1 MLGGAL
7 RLQCRVAAVHPGGI
21 LPSMRAFL
29 RWMVFVIGIALGG
42 LLATFT
48 LWPETVEPVMLWLRD
63 DHVGRLTASAMS
75 GVLLSSPLVWLLRW
89 MQAMRRSR
97 EISYTT
103 DNGRISVNLVAIE
116 EALTRA
122 IEGET
127 EIRKAR
133 VSVYEDRVKRGIVID
148 AVVTLWEV
156 ANVTERNLF
165 CQRLLRRRFAE
176 LMPER
181 SDVSVNLVV
190 HRLTVRPPSK
200 GNVPG
205 PAVVPASSITGEAYE
220 PSPLGEAK
228 LPTREPEHLPLSS
241 EPQDEDDLYVGPA
254 YPVTRDDEDEA
265 TGVFKA
271 PRRS

>member
-1 MLGGAL
+1 
-7 RLQCRVAAVHPGGI
+7 
-21 LPSMRAFL
+21 MRAFL

-42 LLATFT
+42 LLAAFT
-48 LWPETVEPVMLWLRD
+48 LWPEVVEPVMLWLRD
-63 DHVGRLTASAMS
+63 DPVGQITASSMA
-75 GVLLSSPLVWLLRW
+75 GVLLSSPLLWLLRW
-89 MQAMRRSR
+89 LQAMRRSR
-97 EISYTT
+97 EISYAT

-122 IEGET
+122 IEGEA

-156 ANVTERNLF
+156 PNVTERNLF

-181 SDVSVNLVV
+181 SDVSVNLAV

-200 GNVPG
+200 GNVPAPT
-205 PAVVPASSITGEAYE
+205 PAPQPALAAPAPAAADPYE
-220 PSPLGEAK
+220 RSPLGVAK
-228 LPTREPEHLPLSS
+228 LPLREPERLPRSA
-241 EPQDEDDLYVGPA
+241 EPQDDDDLYVGPS
-254 YPVTRDDEDEA
+254 YPVTRDEEDEA
-265 TGVFKA
+265 TGVFRPK
-271 PRRS
+271 R

>member
-1 MLGGAL
+1 
-7 RLQCRVAAVHPGGI
+7 
-21 LPSMRAFL
+21 
-29 RWMVFVIGIALGG
+29 MVFIIGIGLGG
-42 LLATFT
+42 LLGCFT
-48 LWPETVEPVMLWLRD
+48 LFPETVEPVMFWLRD
-63 DHVGRLTASAMS
+63 SFAGKMTASCMA
-75 GVLLSSPLVWLLRW
+75 GVLLSSPLLWLLRW
-89 MQAMRRSR
+89 LQAMRRSR
-97 EISYTT
+97 EISYNT

-156 ANVTERNLF
+156 PNVTERNLF

-181 SDVSVNLVV
+181 SDVSVNLAV

-200 GNVPG
+200 GNAPAAVPAASG
-205 PAVVPASSITGEAYE
+205 AAAAAVVPASAFER
-220 PSPLGEAK
+220 SPLGVPK
-228 LPTREPEHLPLSS
+228 LPTREPEHLPRSA
-241 EPQDEDDLYVGPA
+241 EPQNEDDLYVGPS
-254 YPVTRDDEDEA
+254 YPVTREDEDEA
-265 TGVFKA
+265 TGVFARPA
-271 PRRS
+271 PRR

>member
-1 MLGGAL
+1 
-7 RLQCRVAAVHPGGI
+7 
-21 LPSMRAFL
+21 MRAFL

-63 DHVGRLTASAMS
+63 DHIGRLTASAMS

-122 IEGET
+122 IEGES

-200 GNVPG
+200 GNVPA
-205 PAVVPASSITGEAYE
+205 PAAAALPASAPAPAEAYE
-220 PSPLGEAK
+220 RSPLGVAK
-228 LPTREPEHLPLSS
+228 LPTREPEHLPRSA

>member
-1 MLGGAL
+1 
-7 RLQCRVAAVHPGGI
+7 
-21 LPSMRAFL
+21 MRAFL
-29 RWMVFVIGIALGG
+29 RWMAFVIGIALGG

-63 DHVGRLTASAMS
+63 DMVGRLTASGMA

-89 MQAMRRSR
+89 LQAMRRSR
-97 EISYTT
+97 EVSYTT

-122 IEGET
+122 IEGEP

-133 VSVYEDRVKRGIVID
+133 VSVYEDRVKRGIVVD

-181 SDVSVNLVV
+181 TDVSVNLAV
-190 HRLTVRPPSK
+190 HRLTVRPP
-200 GNVPG
+200 GNAKL
-205 PAVVPASSITGEAYE
+205 PAPNAVLKADE
-220 PSPLGEAK
+220 PFERSPLGVPK
-228 LPTREPEHLPLSS
+228 LPVRQAEHLPLSA
-241 EPQDEDDLYVGPA
+241 EPKDEDDLYVGPA
-254 YPVTRDDEDEA
+254 YPVTREDEDEA
-265 TGVFKA
+265 TGVFRPK
-271 PRRS
+271 R

>member
-1 MLGGAL
+1 
-7 RLQCRVAAVHPGGI
+7 
-21 LPSMRAFL
+21 MRAFL
-29 RWMVFVIGIALGG
+29 RWMAFVIGIALGG
-42 LLATFT
+42 LMATFT
-48 LWPETVEPVMLWLRD
+48 LWPDTVEPVMLWLRD
-63 DHVGRLTASAMS
+63 DAVGRITASGMA
-75 GVLLSSPLVWLLRW
+75 GVLLSSPLLWLLRW
-89 MQAMRRSR
+89 LQAMRRSR
-97 EISYTT
+97 EISYNT

-156 ANVTERNLF
+156 PNVTERNLF

-181 SDVSVNLVV
+181 SDVSVNLAV

-200 GNVPG
+200 GNVVPT
-205 PAVVPASSITGEAYE
+205 PAAQPAQPAATAPADPYE
-220 PSPLGEAK
+220 RSPLGVGK
-228 LPTREPEHLPLSS
+228 LPTREPERLPRSA
-241 EPQDEDDLYVGPA
+241 EPQDEDDLYVGPS
-254 YPVTRDDEDEA
+254 YPVTRDEEDEA
-265 TGVFKA
+265 TGVFRTK
-271 PRRS
+271 R

>member
-1 MLGGAL
+1 
-7 RLQCRVAAVHPGGI
+7 
-21 LPSMRAFL
+21 MRTFL

-48 LWPETVEPVMLWLRD
+48 IWPDSVEPAMLWLRD
-63 DHVGRLTASAMS
+63 NTVGRLAASAMA
-75 GVLLSSPLVWLLRW
+75 GVLLSSPLLWLLRW
-89 MQAMRRSR
+89 LQSMRRSR
-97 EISYTT
+97 EISYNT

-122 IEGET
+122 IEGES

-156 ANVTERNLF
+156 PNVTERNLF

-181 SDVSVNLVV
+181 SDVSVNLAI

-200 GNVPG
+200 GNVPLSPG
-205 PAVVPASSITGEAYE
+205 PAGAVASKEDAARSPYE
-220 PSPLGEAK
+220 RSPLGVPK
-228 LPTREPEHLPLSS
+228 LPVKEPEHVPLSM
-241 EPQDEDDLYVGPA
+241 EPKDEDDLYVGPT
-254 YPVTRDDEDEA
+254 YPVTRDEEDEA
-265 TGVFKA
+265 TGVFR
-271 PRRS
+271 PRKT

>member
-1 MLGGAL
+1 M
-7 RLQCRVAAVHPGGI
+7 
-21 LPSMRAFL
+21 

-42 LLATFT
+42 LLAIFT
-48 LWPETVEPVMLWLRD
+48 LWPGTVEPVMLWLRD
-63 DHVGRLTASAMS
+63 DMVGRLSASVTS
-75 GVLLSSPLVWLLRW
+75 GVLLTSPLVWLLRW
-89 MQAMRRSR
+89 YQAMRRSR

-165 CQRLLRRRFAE
+165 CQRLLRSRFAE

-181 SDVSVNLVV
+181 SDVSVNLAV

-200 GNVPG
+200 GNVPAPAAPFSTPG
-205 PAVVPASSITGEAYE
+205 PANEPYE
-220 PSPLGEAK
+220 RSPLSVPR
-228 LPTREPEHLPLSS
+228 LPVKQPEHLPLSA
-241 EPQDEDDLYVGPA
+241 EPMDENDLYVGPT

-265 TGVFKA
+265 TGVFRA
-271 PRRS
+271 PRKN

>member
-1 MLGGAL
+1 
-7 RLQCRVAAVHPGGI
+7 
-21 LPSMRAFL
+21 MRAFL

-63 DHVGRLTASAMS
+63 DVVGRLSASAMS

-89 MQAMRRSR
+89 YQSMRRSR

-122 IEGET
+122 IEGES

-165 CQRLLRRRFAE
+165 CQRLLRSRFAE

-181 SDVSVNLVV
+181 SDVSVNLAV
-190 HRLTVRPPSK
+190 HRLTVRPAGK
-200 GNVPG
+200 GNVPA
-205 PAVVPASSITGEAYE
+205 PAASALVANKDVYE
-220 PSPLGEAK
+220 RSPLGVPR
-228 LPTREPEHLPLSS
+228 LPVKQAEHLPLSA
-241 EPQDEDDLYVGPA
+241 EPMDENDLYVGPT

-265 TGVFKA
+265 TGVFRA
-271 PRRS
+271 PRKN

>member
-1 MLGGAL
+1 
-7 RLQCRVAAVHPGGI
+7 
-21 LPSMRAFL
+21 MRAFL

-42 LLATFT
+42 LIATFT
-48 LWPETVEPVMLWLRD
+48 LWPHTVEPVMLWLRD
-63 DHVGRLTASAMS
+63 DAVGRITASVMA
-75 GVLLSSPLVWLLRW
+75 GVLLSSPLVWFLRW
-89 MQAMRRSR
+89 FQAMRRSR

-156 ANVTERNLF
+156 PNVTERNLF

-181 SDVSVNLVV
+181 SDVSVNLAV

-200 GNVPG
+200 GNVPAPAPTP
-205 PAVVPASSITGEAYE
+205 PAVPAVAAPAHEAFE
-220 PSPLGEAK
+220 RSPLGVAK
-228 LPTREPEHLPLSS
+228 LPTREPERLPLSA
-241 EPQDEDDLYVGPA
+241 ETQDEDDLYVGPS
-254 YPVTRDDEDEA
+254 YPVTRDEEDEA
-265 TGVFKA
+265 TGVFRTK
-271 PRRS
+271 R

>member
-1 MLGGAL
+1 
-7 RLQCRVAAVHPGGI
+7 
-21 LPSMRAFL
+21 MRTFL

-48 LWPETVEPVMLWLRD
+48 LWPDTVEPVMLWLRD
-63 DHVGRLTASAMS
+63 DMVGRLTASAMA
-75 GVLLSSPLVWLLRW
+75 GILLSSPLVWLLRW
-89 MQAMRRSR
+89 LQAMRRSR

-181 SDVSVNLVV
+181 SDVSVNLAV
-190 HRLTVRPPSK
+190 HRLTVRPPNK
-200 GNVPG
+200 GNVPAPLETL
-205 PAVVPASSITGEAYE
+205 PAPPVEPYE
-220 PSPLGEAK
+220 RSPLGVAR
-228 LPTREPEHLPLSS
+228 LPVRESEHLPLSA
-241 EPQDEDDLYVGPA
+241 EPKDEDDLYVGPA

-271 PRRS
+271 PRRA

>member
-1 MLGGAL
+1 
-7 RLQCRVAAVHPGGI
+7 
-21 LPSMRAFL
+21 MRTFL

-48 LWPETVEPVMLWLRD
+48 LWPETVQPVMLWLRD
-63 DHVGRLTASAMS
+63 DAAGRLVASAMS
-75 GVLLSSPLVWLLRW
+75 GVLLSSPLLWLLRW
-89 MQAMRRSR
+89 LQAMRRSR

-122 IEGET
+122 IEGEN

-181 SDVSVNLVV
+181 SDVSVNLAV

-200 GNVPG
+200 GNVP
-205 PAVVPASSITGEAYE
+205 ASALLPISSTAASESKEAFE
-220 PSPLGEAK
+220 RSPLGVPRLPAKEA
-228 LPTREPEHLPLSS
+228 EHLPLSA
-241 EPQDEDDLYVGPA
+241 EPKDEDDLYVGPS
-254 YPVTRDDEDEA
+254 YPVTREDEDEA
-265 TGVFKA
+265 TGVFRA
-271 PRRS
+271 PRKN

>member
-1 MLGGAL
+1 
-7 RLQCRVAAVHPGGI
+7 
-21 LPSMRAFL
+21 MRAFL

-63 DHVGRLTASAMS
+63 DAVGRITASAMA
-75 GVLLSSPLVWLLRW
+75 GVLLSSPLLWFLRW
-89 MQAMRRSR
+89 LQAMRRSR

-122 IEGET
+122 IEGEI

-156 ANVTERNLF
+156 PNVTERNLF

-181 SDVSVNLVV
+181 SDVSVNLAV

-200 GNVPG
+200 GNVAVQT
-205 PAVVPASSITGEAYE
+205 PAAVPALPAAAAAATIAAASDPFER
-220 PSPLGEAK
+220 SPLGVAK
-228 LPTREPEHLPLSS
+228 LPTREPEHLPRSAEL
-241 EPQDEDDLYVGPA
+241 QDEDELYVGPS
-254 YPVTRDDEDEA
+254 YPVTRDEEDEA
-265 TGVFKA
+265 TGVFRTK
-271 PRRS
+271 

>member
-1 MLGGAL
+1 
-7 RLQCRVAAVHPGGI
+7 
-21 LPSMRAFL
+21 MRAFL
-29 RWMVFVIGIALGG
+29 RWMAFVIGIALGG

-63 DHVGRLTASAMS
+63 DIVGRCTASAMA

-89 MQAMRRSR
+89 LQAMRRSR
-97 EISYTT
+97 EISYST

-122 IEGET
+122 IEGES

-133 VSVYEDRVKRGIVID
+133 VAVYEDRVKRAIIID

-156 ANVTERNLF
+156 PNVTERNLF

-181 SDVSVNLVV
+181 SDVLVNLAV

-200 GNVPG
+200 GNVPAPAA
-205 PAVVPASSITGEAYE
+205 PAVATTGTGVPPPREGAYE
-220 PSPLGEAK
+220 RSPLGVPK
-228 LPTREPEHLPLSS
+228 LPVKEPEHLPRSA

-254 YPVTRDDEDEA
+254 YPVTRDEEDEA

-271 PRRS
+271 PRKA

>member
-1 MLGGAL
+1 MA
-7 RLQCRVAAVHPGGI
+7 
-21 LPSMRAFL
+21 
-29 RWMVFVIGIALGG
+29 FVIGIALGG

-48 LWPETVEPVMLWLRD
+48 IWPSTVEPTLLWLRD
-63 DHVGRLTASAMS
+63 DTVGRMTASVMS
-75 GVLLSSPLVWLLRW
+75 GVLLSSPLVWMLRW
-89 MQAMRRSR
+89 LQSMRRSR

-148 AVVTLWEV
+148 AVITLWEV
-156 ANVTERNLF
+156 PNVTERNLF

-181 SDVSVNLVV
+181 SDVSVNLAI
-190 HRLTVRPPSK
+190 HRLTVRPPVK
-200 GNVPG
+200 GDAAAAPEQA
-205 PAVVPASSITGEAYE
+205 AVANQAEVNRSSPYE
-220 PSPLGEAK
+220 RSPLGVPK
-228 LPTREPEHLPLSS
+228 LPAKKPEHLPLSS
-241 EPQDEDDLYVGPA
+241 EPKDEDDLYVGPS
-254 YPVTRDDEDEA
+254 YPVTRDEEDEA
-265 TGVFKA
+265 TGVFRQ
-271 PRRS
+271 RR

>member
-1 MLGGAL
+1 
-7 RLQCRVAAVHPGGI
+7 
-21 LPSMRAFL
+21 MRAFL
-29 RWMVFVIGIALGG
+29 RWMVFAIGIALGG

-48 LWPETVEPVMLWLRD
+48 IWPETVEPTMLWLRD
-63 DHVGRLTASAMS
+63 DTVGRMTASAMA
-75 GVLLSSPLVWLLRW
+75 GVLLSSPLVWVLRW
-89 MQAMRRSR
+89 LQSMRRSR

-156 ANVTERNLF
+156 PNVTERNLF

-181 SDVSVNLVV
+181 SDVSVNLAI

-200 GNVPG
+200 GD
-205 PAVVPASSITGEAYE
+205 VVPAPGAEAAKQGEAKRSSPYE
-220 PSPLGEAK
+220 RSPLGVPK
-228 LPTREPEHLPLSS
+228 LPVKEPEHLPRSA
-241 EPQDEDDLYVGPA
+241 EPTDEDELYVGPS
-254 YPVTRDDEDEA
+254 YPVTRDEEDEA
-265 TGVFKA
+265 TGVFR
-271 PRRS
+271 PRK

>member
-1 MLGGAL
+1 
-7 RLQCRVAAVHPGGI
+7 
-21 LPSMRAFL
+21 MRAFL

-48 LWPETVEPVMLWLRD
+48 LWPDTVEPVMLWLRD

-148 AVVTLWEV
+148 AVLTLWEV

-200 GNVPG
+200 GNVPA
-205 PAVVPASSITGEAYE
+205 PVAAASAPPIQGEAYE
-220 PSPLGEAK
+220 RSPLGVAK
-228 LPTREPEHLPLSS
+228 LPTKPVKEPEHLPRSS

>member
-1 MLGGAL
+1 
-7 RLQCRVAAVHPGGI
+7 
-21 LPSMRAFL
+21 
-29 RWMVFVIGIALGG
+29 MVFVIGIALGG

-48 LWPETVEPVMLWLRD
+48 LWPQTVEPVMLWLRD
-63 DHVGRLTASAMS
+63 DMVGRFSASAMS
-75 GVLLSSPLVWLLRW
+75 GVLLTSPLVWLLRW
-89 MQAMRRSR
+89 YQAMRRSR

-165 CQRLLRRRFAE
+165 CQRLLRSRFAE

-181 SDVSVNLVV
+181 SDVSVNLAV

-200 GNVPG
+200 GNVPA
-205 PAVVPASSITGEAYE
+205 PAAPPVPVVVPVKEAFE
-220 PSPLGEAK
+220 RSQPGVPR
-228 LPTREPEHLPLSS
+228 LPVKQAEHLPLSA
-241 EPQDEDDLYVGPA
+241 EPMDENDLYVGPT

-265 TGVFKA
+265 TGVFRS
-271 PRRS
+271 PRKN